1 MFSSCY
7 SIPQAWRSMIDRS
20 AITLLIVSSVN
31 FSQLVQV
38 SQTLDINAGIGG
50 NSQLDFPSLINATSV
65 SLIGNMSSLTMPNL
79 ANALMEDQK
88 TGLFQNVGFQV
99 VALATAP
106 LVVDL
111 PLLSNATGINLQG
124 NLQK

>member
-1 MFSSCY
+1 
-7 SIPQAWRSMIDRS
+7 MIDRS